1 VKYLLDTNVLSEIFK
16 PRGNIKVKAFVNA
29 IREED
34 IFISVLSIGEICYG
48 VEKLPPGPKKMEL
61 QIWLTQKLPE
71 RFGNRIIPID
81 TETMAEWGCIQAHAG
96 KTLPAFDSLIAATA
110 LARRLIVVTRN
121 TKDFEGIE
129 GLKVI
134 NPWQ

>member
-1 VKYLLDTNVLSEIFK
+1 MKYLLDTNVLSEIFK

-34 IFISVLSIGEICYG
+34 VFISALSIGELCYG
-48 VEKLPPGPKKMEL
+48 VEKLAPGPKKTES

-71 RFGNRIIPID
+71 RFGKRIIPLD
-81 TETMAEWGCIQAHAG
+81 TDCMAEWGCLQARAG
-96 KTLPAFDSLIAATA
+96 KTLPAFDSLMAATA
-110 LARRLIVVTRN
+110 LARRLTVVTRN
-121 TKDFEGIE
+121 TKDFERIE